1 MKKLFAILSLAVVF
15 AACGSGETKAPE
27 VDSTKI
33 ADSIKAAADSAAK
46 LAADTS
52 KKVSDTAKVAGDTTK
67 KK

>member
-15 AACGSGETKAPE
+15 AACGSGETKAPS
-27 VDSTKI
+27 VDSTKYN
-33 ADSIKAAADSAAK
+33 DSVKAAADSAAK

-52 KKVSDTAKVAGDTTK
+52 KKVADTAKVAADTSK